1 MKRVELFDIKCNGV
15 MLHQDLTEEEYFDT
29 MMDLSQ
35 KFYSEG
41 TPRPESLE
49 TIRKLSK
56 KWRIKLNP
64 ARKKLGKGEE
74 NTLSMPRH
82 LVTRLER
89 DIVGRGGNFN
99 ARFNL

>member
-1 MKRVELFDIKCNGV
+1 MKRVELFDVKVDGKLV
-15 MLHQDLTEEEYFDT
+15 YQDLTEEEYFDT

-56 KWRIKLNP
+56 Y
-64 ARKKLGKGEE
+64 GEQ
-74 NTLSMPRH
+74 N
-82 LVTRLER
+82 
-89 DIVGRGGNFN
+89 
-99 ARFNL
+99 

>member
-15 MLHQDLTEEEYFDT
+15 LLHQDLTEEEYFDT

-49 TIRKLSK
+49 TIRKLAE
-56 KWRIKLNP
+56 N
-64 ARKKLGKGEE
+64 GEQ
-74 NTLSMPRH
+74 N
-82 LVTRLER
+82 
-89 DIVGRGGNFN
+89 
-99 ARFNL
+99 